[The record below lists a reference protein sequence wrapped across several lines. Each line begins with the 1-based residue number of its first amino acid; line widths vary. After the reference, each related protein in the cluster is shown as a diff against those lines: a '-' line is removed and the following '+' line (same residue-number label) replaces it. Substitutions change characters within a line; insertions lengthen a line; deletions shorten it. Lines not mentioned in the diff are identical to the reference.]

1 VELALQHRLR
11 SGAFIWEVEGDIEDV
26 GVEIA
31 STGKLTVAESGSG
44 PTGVGFCGVRGRRCR
59 LVGLGCGLEGS
70 ALQERLLV

>member
-1 VELALQHRLR
+1 MQHRLR
-11 SGAFIWEVEGDIEDV
+11 GGGFIWEVEGDIDGV

-44 PTGVGFCGVRGRRCR
+44 PTGVGFWEVRGRRCR

-70 ALQERLLV
+70 ALQERMLV

>member
-1 VELALQHRLR
+1 VQHRLR
-11 SGAFIWEVEGDIEDV
+11 GRGSIWEVEDDIDGV
-26 GVEIA
+26 GVESA

-44 PTGVGFCGVRGRRCR
+44 PIDIGFCEVRGRRCR